1 MSLPFY
7 HGMVTVQYIYLFF
20 AFAPCMQKR
29 VCLANV
35 MRLARRIG
43 LIEEGGGHAVIGLG
57 DEHVIK
63 SVTLPN
69 KLL

>member
-1 MSLPFY
+1 VSLPFY

-20 AFAPCMQKR
+20 APCMQER
-29 VCLANV
+29 VCSANV

-57 DEHVIK
+57 DERVIK